1 MSDKRKLLKQI
12 PKMDELLQDDNICAA
27 ISHYGKN
34 TMTTSLR
41 DSVEM
46 LRTEILSGL
55 SDEPNAAYII
65 ARAIDI
71 AEKNSRMSLRKVINA
86 TGTILHTNLGRARL
100 SDRAC
105 EAVMDVAKNYSNLEY
120 NIKEGKRGERY
131 DAVTGLLQ
139 ELTGAESSLVVN
151 NNAAAVLL
159 ALSALAKD
167 KRVIVSRGEQVE
179 IGGMFRV
186 PEIMNQSNSI
196 LVEVGCTNKTH
207 LRDYESAIDE
217 NSVLLKVHTSNYKII
232 GFTEEVELKSLSDLG
247 KKHNIPVIYDM
258 GSGSLIDFS
267 AYGIHGE
274 PTVKK
279 CVADGAG
286 VVTFSGDKLLG
297 GPQAGIILGSKHY
310 IEIMK
315 KHPLTRAFRVDKMT
329 IAALEATLREYLEED
344 RAIKNIPVLDQI
356 TSNKDDV
363 KKKAETLYK
372 MFMAK
377 YKDINITLA
386 EDKAT
391 IGGGSMPGQFIDTY
405 CLQIPPGKLS
415 VNEMEKALRMLPVPI
430 VARIAND
437 MLILDML
444 TMDEGDFEYIAAG
457 LGEFYAD

>member
-1 MSDKRKLLKQI
+1 MSDKKKLLKQI
-12 PKMDELLQDDNICAA
+12 PKMDELLLDSKVCKA
-27 ISHYGKN
+27 ILQYGKN
-34 TMTTSLR
+34 TVTAALR
-41 DSVEM
+41 ESVEIQ
-46 LRTEILSGL
+46 RTEILSGTV
-55 SDEPNAAYII
+55 SEPNAAYI
-65 ARAIDI
+65 AEYAIKL
-71 AEKNSRMSLRKVINA
+71 AEKNSRMNLRKVINA
-86 TGTILHTNLGRARL
+86 TGTILHTNLGRAKL
-100 SDRAC
+100 SERAC
-105 EAVMDVAKNYSNLEY
+105 DAVIDVAKNYSNLEY
-120 NIKEGKRGERY
+120 NIEEGKRGERY
-131 DAVTGLLQ
+131 DAVTGLLR
-139 ELTGAESSLVVN
+139 ELTGAEASLVVN

-159 ALSALAKD
+159 ALSALAKE

-232 GFTEEVELKSLSDLG
+232 GFTEEVELKPLSDLG

-258 GSGSLIDFS
+258 GSGSFVDFS

-279 CVADGAG
+279 CVADGAD

-297 GPQAGIILGSKHY
+297 GPQAGIILGFKHY
-310 IEIMK
+310 IDIMK
-315 KHPLTRAFRVDKMT
+315 RHPLTRAFRVDKMT
-329 IAALEATLREYLEED
+329 MAALEATLREYLEED
-344 RAIKNIPVLDQI
+344 RAIKNIPVLSQI

-363 KKKAETLYK
+363 KQKAETLYK
-372 MFMAK
+372 MLTTK
-377 YKDINITLA
+377 YKDANITLA

-405 CLQIPPGKLS
+405 CLQVSSGKLS

-444 TMDEGDFEYIAAG
+444 TVDESDFEYVVEG
-457 LGEFYAD
+457 FGEFYIS